1 MTHSFGNNR
10 IGGSLCLDFVNTVG
24 GRIRRAGRRRAKGSA
39 DQVVDDRLPSY
50 EALRRWGALVGV
62 LTPRQAKSLADEA
75 VRRPA
80 AAAAV
85 STRSLILREAM
96 YRIFTAA
103 IQGDPPRAEDLA
115 IFNRE
120 LQTARGRELVVA
132 SPDLRWEFDRTKGA
146 LDQVLWPVVA
156 SAAEL
161 LTSASLKRVGQCP
174 GDACGWL
181 FLDTSRSRR
190 RQWCDM
196 AACGTL
202 AKVRRFRQKQ
212 PHSQARHSNDRAH
225 VARVPSPSRGLLT
238 GGGKGSRQRR

>member
-1 MTHSFGNNR
+1 MTHSFGNR

-24 GRIRRAGRRRAKGSA
+24 GRIRSSGRRRAKRSA
-39 DQVVDDRLPSY
+39 DQVVDDRLASY

-62 LTPRQAKSLADEA
+62 LTPRQAKSLAYEA

-85 STRSLILREAM
+85 SARSLILREAM
-96 YRIFTAA
+96 FRIFTDA
-103 IQGDPPRAEDLA
+103 IQGDRPRSEDLA

-146 LDQVLWPVVA
+146 LDQVLWPIVA

-174 GDACGWL
+174 GEACGWL

-196 AACGTL
+196 ATCGTL
-202 AKVRRFRQKQ
+202 AKVRRFRKK
-212 PHSQARHSNDRAH
+212 HRNRHTRNAKIERKLPTALDDRQ
-225 VARVPSPSRGLLT
+225 
-238 GGGKGSRQRR
+238 GS